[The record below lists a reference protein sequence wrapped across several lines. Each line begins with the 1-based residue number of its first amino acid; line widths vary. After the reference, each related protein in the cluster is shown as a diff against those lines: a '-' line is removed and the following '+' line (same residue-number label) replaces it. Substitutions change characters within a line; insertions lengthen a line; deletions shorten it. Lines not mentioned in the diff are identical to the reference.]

1 MKDGQFSMETNYVEL
16 QEIPVIR
23 VRADMKGKGP
33 SAAFDLLESKL
44 PTLKGRK
51 FYGTFQFTPDGEEYY
66 ACVVRMSSDDPEKME
81 LETGVIPG
89 GWYVRSKLVD
99 WQTNLSKLP
108 SLFGEMRRSNEVDP
122 GRPSL
127 EFYRSQEE
135 MQLFLPVKI
144 HPHIEAT

>member
-1 MKDGQFSMETNYVEL
+1 METNYIEL
-16 QEIPVIR
+16 QEKPVLR

-33 SAAFDLLESKL
+33 SVAFDLLESKL

-51 FYGTFQFTPDGEEYY
+51 FYGTFQFTPNGEEYY
-66 ACVVRMSSDDPEKME
+66 ACVVRTDSDDPEKLG

-89 GWYVRSKLVD
+89 GWYAGRRLTD
-99 WQTNLSKLP
+99 WQKKIPELP
-108 SLFGEMRRSNEVDP
+108 RLFEEMARSHDTDP

-135 MQLFLPVKI
+135 MQLFLSI
-144 HPHIEAT
+144 RSSS

>member
-1 MKDGQFSMETNYVEL
+1 MLALETNYVEL
-16 QEIPVIR
+16 QEMPVMR

-66 ACVVRMSSDDPEKME
+66 ACVLRIDSDDPEKME
-81 LETGVIPG
+81 LEPGVIPS
-89 GWYVRSKLVD
+89 GWYARSKLVD
-99 WQTNLSKLP
+99 WPKNLSKLP
-108 SLFGEMRRSNEVDP
+108 IIFGEMKRTNDVDP
-122 GRPSL
+122 SRPSL

-135 MQLFLPVKI
+135 MQLFLPVKSR
-144 HPHIEAT
+144 PQIEAP